1 MICDYFFCVKVCL
14 ESTLCPQ
21 AGLHFVANDWS
32 ILGHDLVPRMYG
44 LLNEGGMVYSQAHA
58 AVLTHM
64 LPLKTE
70 ESTFVVHLG

>member
-1 MICDYFFCVKVCL
+1 M
-14 ESTLCPQ
+14 CPQ

-70 ESTFVVHLG
+70 ESTFVVTSDNVESSRRREVRV

>member
-1 MICDYFFCVKVCL
+1 
-14 ESTLCPQ
+14 LCPQ

-70 ESTFVVHLG
+70 ESTFVVTSDNVESSRRREVRV